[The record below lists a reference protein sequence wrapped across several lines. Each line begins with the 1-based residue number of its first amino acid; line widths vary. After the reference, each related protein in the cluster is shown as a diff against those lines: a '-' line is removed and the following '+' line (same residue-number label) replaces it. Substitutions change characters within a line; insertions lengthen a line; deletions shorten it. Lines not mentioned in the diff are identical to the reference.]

1 MNELEMVQRV
11 LLAACFGAAI
21 GLERQWHHK
30 AAGLKTNCLVALG
43 AATYG
48 LISAHGFG
56 PGTNPAQ
63 VAAGVV
69 TGIGFIGGGV
79 IMRQGSNV
87 QGVNSA
93 ATLWVTAGLGLALGA
108 GFYHMA
114 WLMLPVVLLAQGV
127 LRKAA
132 HWIDERSGQVV
143 QTTTYLVTAMAL
155 PTAVANIRASW
166 DSFAVLAGVEIIGYC
181 ETLEGLATVRWE
193 VTCRLAPKRARELT
207 ALCQRLAALT
217 EVQQVRWSQAQL
229 EAHEL

>member
-1 MNELEMVQRV
+1 MNELEIVQRV
-11 LLAACFGAAI
+11 MLAACFGAAI

-48 LISAHGFG
+48 LISEHGFG
-56 PGTNPAQ
+56 PGSNPAQ

-79 IMRQGSNV
+79 IMRQGGNV

-108 GFYHMA
+108 GFYRMA
-114 WLMLPVVLLAQGV
+114 WLMLAVVLLTQVV

-132 HWIDERSGQVV
+132 HWVDEHSGQIVP
-143 QTTTYLVTAMAL
+143 TTTYLVTATAL
-155 PTAVANIRASW
+155 PSAIASVRAGW
-166 DSFAVLAGVEIIGYC
+166 DEFAAHTGVEVIGYSETQENPSAVL
-181 ETLEGLATVRWE
+181 WE
-193 VTCRLAPKRARELT
+193 LTCRLAPTRALELT
-207 ALCQRLAALT
+207 DLSQRLAALAD
-217 EVQQVRWSQAQL
+217 VQQARWSQSQT
-229 EAHEL
+229 EANEL